1 MSGKTNSKG
10 KRANENI
17 EFQTDF
23 FAYLDNPLKIKSDF
37 EAIVFFN
44 SLSQSK
50 KNAWLLCLLLALA
63 RGYIG

>member
-1 MSGKTNSKG
+1 MAGKTNFKG
-10 KRANENI
+10 KRANENGEI
-17 EFQTDF
+17 QTDF
-23 FAYLDNPLKIKSDF
+23 FAYLDNPLKIKSDL

-44 SLSQSK
+44 SLSQAK

>member
-50 KNAWLLCLLLALA
+50 KNAWLL
-63 RGYIG
+63 G

>member
-1 MSGKTNSKG
+1 MADKTNFKG
-10 KRANENI
+10 KRANENGEI
-17 EFQTDF
+17 QADF
-23 FAYLDNPLKIKSDF
+23 FAYLDNPLEIKSDL

-44 SLSQSK
+44 SLSQAK